1 MKLVHI
7 KQIKGSRSLY
17 GTFLY
22 MTLLPLFIF
31 GIVLMIYSSY
41 TQTVNIRSAVS
52 DNLRN
57 VGIAVLSAYDVSYEG
72 DYNVIIVD
80 GKVEFYKGNTYL
92 SDDYTLLD
100 SIKEATD
107 VDISLFFYD
116 TRVQTTITDTEGVR
130 FVNKGANATILKTV
144 VDGRSPSFYSNVIIG
159 GSSYF
164 AYYMPIMSKDGLTCL
179 GMIGT
184 ATPAAGVSKMIRNS
198 VIRNI
203 LIMLLAM
210 LITAWFIMHF
220 TSGIIGIIKKI
231 MRFLSEIAQGNLS
244 SELDPTVISRQD
256 ELGEMGRLTNVLR
269 GSLRKLI
276 ERDALTGI
284 YNRRYGGNKLEDLIK
299 KGIPYSVA
307 IGDIDFFKK
316 FNDKFGHDCG
326 DAVLIEVA
334 KTLNDHMRG
343 SGFAARWGGEEFLLV
358 FENVSGMSATVA
370 TEKILDA
377 IREHLVEHDGQFHSV
392 TMSFGVT
399 SGNPALSLDENV
411 NIADSRLYEAKENGR
426 NQVIGE

>member
-1 MKLVHI
+1 
-7 KQIKGSRSLY
+7 
-17 GTFLY
+17 

-41 TQTVNIRSAVS
+41 TQTQNIRSEVS

-57 VGIAVLSAYDVSYEG
+57 VGIAVLSAYDAGYEG

-80 GKVEFYKGNTYL
+80 GNVEFYKGDTYL
-92 SDDYTLLD
+92 GNDYTLLD
-100 SIKEATD
+100 SISEATD
-107 VDISLFFYD
+107 VDISMFFYD
-116 TRVQTTITDTEGVR
+116 TRVLTTITNDEGER

-144 VDGRSPSFYSNVIIG
+144 VDGRTPSFYNNVLIDDDR
-159 GSSYF
+159 YF

-184 ATPAAGVSKMIRNS
+184 ATPAAGVSRMVRNS
-198 VIRNI
+198 VIKNI

-231 MRFLSEIAQGNLS
+231 MKFLSEIADGNLS
-244 SELDPTVISRQD
+244 TELDPVVISRQD

-284 YNRRYGGNKLEDLIK
+284 YNRRYGGNKLADLIN

-334 KTLNDHMRG
+334 RTLNEHMRG

-377 IREHLVEHDGQFHSV
+377 IREHMVEHDGQLHSV

-399 SGNPALSLDENV
+399 SGNPTLSMDENI
-411 NIADSRLYEAKENGR
+411 NNADARLYEAKETGR

>member
-41 TQTVNIRSAVS
+41 TQTQNIRSEVS
-52 DNLRN
+52 DSLRN
-57 VGIAVLSAYDVSYEG
+57 VGVAVLSAYDAGYEG

-80 GKVEFYKGNTYL
+80 GNVEFYKGDTYL
-92 SDDYTLLD
+92 SNDYTLLD
-100 SIKEATD
+100 SISEATD
-107 VDISLFFYD
+107 VDISMFFYD
-116 TRVQTTITDTEGVR
+116 TRVLTTITNSDGGR

-144 VDGRSPSFYSNVIIG
+144 VDGRTPSFYNNVLIDNER
-159 GSSYF
+159 YF

-184 ATPAAGVSKMIRNS
+184 ATPAAGVSRMVRNS
-198 VIRNI
+198 VIKNI

-231 MRFLSEIAQGNLS
+231 MKFLSEIADGNLS
-244 SELDPTVISRQD
+244 TELDLVVISRQD

-284 YNRRYGGNKLEDLIK
+284 YNRRYGGNKLAELIN

-334 KTLNDHMRG
+334 RTLNEHMRG

-377 IREHLVEHDGQFHSV
+377 IREHMVEHDGQLHSV

-399 SGNPALSLDENV
+399 SGNPTLSMDENI
-411 NIADSRLYEAKENGR
+411 NNADARLYEAKETGR

>member
-1 MKLVHI
+1 
-7 KQIKGSRSLY
+7 
-17 GTFLY
+17 

-41 TQTVNIRSAVS
+41 TQTQNIRSEVS

-57 VGIAVLSAYDVSYEG
+57 VGIAVLSAYDAGYVG

-80 GKVEFYKGNTYL
+80 GRVEFYKGDTYL
-92 SDDYTLLD
+92 SNNYTLLD
-100 SIKEATD
+100 SISEATD
-107 VDISLFFYD
+107 VDISMFFYD
-116 TRVQTTITDTEGVR
+116 TRVLTTIMNDDGER
-130 FVNKGANATILKTV
+130 FINKGANATILKTV
-144 VDGRSPSFYSNVIIG
+144 VDGRTPSFYNNVLIDNDR
-159 GSSYF
+159 YF
-164 AYYMPIMSKDGLTCL
+164 AYYMPIMSKDGLTCH

-184 ATPAAGVSKMIRNS
+184 ATPAAGVSRMVRIS
-198 VIRNI
+198 VIKNI

-220 TSGIIGIIKKI
+220 TSGIIAIIKKI
-231 MRFLSEIAQGNLS
+231 MKFLTEIADGNLS
-244 SELDPTVISRQD
+244 TELDPVVISRQD

-269 GSLRKLI
+269 GSLRKLR

-284 YNRRYGGNKLEDLIK
+284 YNRRYGGNKLADLIN

-334 KTLNDHMRG
+334 RTLNEHMRG

-377 IREHLVEHDGQFHSV
+377 VREHMVEHDGQLHSV

-399 SGNPALSLDENV
+399 SGNPTLSMDENI
-411 NIADSRLYEAKENGR
+411 NNADARLYQAKETGR

>member
-31 GIVLMIYSSY
+31 GIVFMIYSSY
-41 TQTVNIRSAVS
+41 TQTQNIRSEVS

-57 VGIAVLSAYDVSYEG
+57 VGIAVLSAYDAGYEG

-80 GKVEFYKGNTYL
+80 GNVEFYKGDTYL
-92 SDDYTLLD
+92 GNDYTLLD
-100 SIKEATD
+100 SISEATD
-107 VDISLFFYD
+107 VDISMFFYD
-116 TRVQTTITDTEGVR
+116 TRVLTTITNGEGER

-144 VDGRSPSFYSNVIIG
+144 VDGRTPSFYNNVLIDDDR
-159 GSSYF
+159 YF

-184 ATPAAGVSKMIRNS
+184 ATPAAGVSRMVRAS
-198 VIRNI
+198 VIKTI

-220 TSGIIGIIKKI
+220 TSGIIAIIKKI
-231 MRFLSEIAQGNLS
+231 MKFLSEIADGNLS
-244 SELDPTVISRQD
+244 TELDPVVISRQD

-284 YNRRYGGNKLEDLIK
+284 YNRRYGGNKLADLIN

-334 KTLNDHMRG
+334 RTLNEHMRG

-377 IREHLVEHDGQFHSV
+377 VRERMVEHNGQLHSV

-399 SGNPALSLDENV
+399 SGNPTLSMDENI
-411 NIADSRLYEAKENGR
+411 NNADARLYEAKETGR

>member
-1 MKLVHI
+1 
-7 KQIKGSRSLY
+7 
-17 GTFLY
+17 

-41 TQTVNIRSAVS
+41 TQTQNIRSEVS

-57 VGIAVLSAYDVSYEG
+57 VGIAVLSAYDAGYVG

-80 GKVEFYKGNTYL
+80 GRVEFYKGDTYL
-92 SDDYTLLD
+92 SNNYTLLD
-100 SIKEATD
+100 SISEATD
-107 VDISLFFYD
+107 VDISMFFYD
-116 TRVQTTITDTEGVR
+116 TRVLTTIMNDDGER
-130 FVNKGANATILKTV
+130 FINKGANATILKTV
-144 VDGRSPSFYSNVIIG
+144 VDGRTPSFYNNVLIDNDR
-159 GSSYF
+159 YF

-184 ATPAAGVSKMIRNS
+184 ATPAAGVSRMVRIS
-198 VIRNI
+198 VIKNI

-220 TSGIIGIIKKI
+220 TSGIIAIIKKI
-231 MRFLSEIAQGNLS
+231 MKFLTEIADGNLS
-244 SELDPTVISRQD
+244 TELDPVVISRQD

-284 YNRRYGGNKLEDLIK
+284 YNRRYGGNKLADLIN

-334 KTLNDHMRG
+334 RTLNEHMRG

-377 IREHLVEHDGQFHSV
+377 VREHMVEHDGQLHSV

-399 SGNPALSLDENV
+399 SGNPTLSMDENI
-411 NIADSRLYEAKENGR
+411 NNADARLYQAKETGR